1 MRNTKK
7 WLVLLLTVAMLVNV
21 LGVTAMATENAAP
34 LALDI
39 HPADEAGVVQV
50 DILATDDQIVA
61 DGKLV
66 VTYDPEVLVFEA
78 EGIEVGS
85 AWTTV
90 ERVTLSH
97 NVKDNKVILAFACPD
112 VAYDGVLFSIRF
124 SGAVCD
130 TVITLDG
137 SASYITGTGSVPTL
151 VDEYCP
157 SERFGDLGTI
167 TAEAHEAVD
176 YMVAKGYLKGMTN
189 TMYGP
194 HIELSRAMMVAIL
207 HRVAGRPEVEGP
219 CPFNDVPANDYYT
232 HAVTWA
238 AENGITSG
246 VSQTKFAPHL
256 SLNRQELV
264 TFLYRFA
271 DYMGYDRT
279 ATTELSAYE
288 DADDI
293 APFALEAFQWAVAE
307 GIIRGTSETTL
318 EPVATTSRIQV
329 SLMVYRLLSKQ
340 D

>member
-7 WLVLLLTVAMLVNV
+7 WLVLLLTVVMLVNV

-78 EGIEVGS
+78 ESIEVGS
-85 AWTTV
+85 AWTTM

-97 NVKDNKVILAFACPD
+97 NVKDNKVILAFACAD
-112 VAYDGVLFSIRF
+112 AANDGVLFSIRF

-137 SASYITGTGSVPTL
+137 SASYVTGTGSVPTL

-157 SERFGDLGTI
+157 SDRFTDMR
-167 TAEAHEAVD
+167 TATDEVHAAVD
-176 YMVAKGYLKGMTN
+176 YMVANGYIKGMTDSQF
-189 TMYGP
+189 GP
-194 HIELSRAMMVAIL
+194 YVKLDRAMMVTIL
-207 HRVAGRPEVEGP
+207 HRVAGRPEVEGH

-238 AENGITSG
+238 VENGITNGISA
-246 VSQTKFAPHL
+246 TKFAP
-256 SLNRQELV
+256 SKALNRQELV

-279 ATTELSAYE
+279 ATADLSTYT
-288 DADDI
+288 DAADMAD
-293 APFALEAFQWAVAE
+293 FAVDAFEWAVAE
-307 GIIRGTSETTL
+307 GVIRGTSNTTL
-318 EPVATTSRIQV
+318 EPLATTNREQV
-329 SLMVYRLLSKQ
+329 VLMIHRLLAKQ